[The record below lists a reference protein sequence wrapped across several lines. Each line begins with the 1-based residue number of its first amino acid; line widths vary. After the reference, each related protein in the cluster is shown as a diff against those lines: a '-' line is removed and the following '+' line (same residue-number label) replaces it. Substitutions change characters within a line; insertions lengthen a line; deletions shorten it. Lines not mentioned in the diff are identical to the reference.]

1 MCRRQEEEDVDGAKG
16 RERMRE
22 RGNQSGTWFASIENR
37 FGVVLME
44 PL

>member
-22 RGNQSGTWFASIENR
+22 REGTR
-37 FGVVLME
+37 VE
-44 PL
+44 PGSLP